1 MSHEPRRHRHGPHL
15 VGPLFVDSADVTD
28 ADRNDLPPQYAPGEV
43 ESRRYQGWVQAGYFT
58 ADATSAAP
66 SFTIMIPPPN
76 VTGSLHIG
84 HALDHTLIDAL
95 VRRRR
100 MQGYNTLWLP
110 GMDHAGIATQN
121 VVERELAKEGL
132 SRHDLGREAF
142 VERVWQ
148 WKAAYG
154 GRILGQMRR
163 LGDSVDWSRERFT
176 MDEGLSRA
184 VQTIFK
190 RLFDDGL
197 IYRAQR
203 IINWCPRC
211 MTALSDIEVDHTE
224 DDGELVSIRY
234 GDGEGSVVVATTRVE
249 TMLGDTA
256 VAVHPDDQRY
266 SQLVGT
272 TVELPLTGRRIP
284 IVADPHVDP
293 EFGTGAVKV
302 TPAHDPD
309 DFEIGRRHD
318 LPSLTIMDERGVI
331 TASGPFEALDR
342 FEARPAVLAALR
354 QEGRVVAERRP
365 YLHAVGHCGRCGT
378 TVEPR
383 LSLQWFVKV
392 GPLAKVAGDAVRDGR
407 VRISPP
413 QLAARY
419 FDWVD
424 DMHDWC
430 ISRQLWWGHR
440 IPVWYGPDGAV
451 RCVGPDEPPPAAAG
465 WVQDPDVL
473 DTWFSSALWP
483 FSTLGWPQ
491 DTPDLRAF
499 YPTSVLVTGYDIL
512 FFWVARMML
521 FGLYAMADAGPERS
535 VPFRQVALH
544 GLVRDGHGKKMSKSR
559 GNTVDPLDWID
570 RFGADATRF
579 TLARGASPGS
589 DVAISEDW
597 VAGAR
602 NFCNKLWNATRFALL
617 NGAVAG
623 RELPGRGE
631 LSVPDRWILSRL
643 AAVTAEV
650 DALFED
656 FEFAKVCDALY
667 HFAWDEFCD
676 WYLELA
682 KAALNGQDAAAADRT
697 RGVLGH
703 VLDHLLRLIHPVM
716 PFVTDELWTVLTG
729 GESVMTARWPGA
741 PAPTTNAVAHPGTV
755 EISVQGPAAAV
766 DVIARPGSAEVE
778 VQGPVAF
785 VDPVAETEI
794 EALMRLVTEVRRF
807 RADQG
812 LRPSQPVPAT
822 LGGIGATAL
831 ARHEPSIRALLRLTE
846 PAAGFSPNASVQA
859 EGVTI
864 ELDTSAGIDIAAER
878 RRLDKD
884 LAAATADAEFVE
896 RKLASQSFIDRAP
909 ADVVAKSRDR
919 LAAARAEIIRLQ
931 QRLAE
936 LP

>member
-1 MSHEPRRHRHGPHL
+1 MTT
-15 VGPLFVDSADVTD
+15 ADVTT
-28 ADRNDLPPQYAPGEV
+28 ADHTASLAPQYVPGDV
-43 ESRRYQGWVQAGYFT
+43 ETRRYQGWVDAGYFT
-58 ADATSAAP
+58 ADAGSPAP
-66 SFTIMIPPPN
+66 SYTIMIPPPN

-95 VRRRR
+95 IRRRR

-110 GMDHAGIATQN
+110 GTDHAGIATQN

-148 WKAAYG
+148 WKATSG
-154 GRILGQMRR
+154 GKILDQMRR
-163 LGDSVDWSRERFT
+163 LGDSADWTRERFT

-211 MTALSDIEVDHTE
+211 MTALSDIEVDHSD

-234 GDGEGSVVVATTRVE
+234 GDADTSVVVATTRVE

-256 VAVHPDDQRY
+256 VAVHPDDPRY
-266 SQLVGT
+266 AHLVGKMI
-272 TVELPLTGRRIP
+272 ELPLTGRRAP

-309 DFEIGRRHD
+309 DFEIGRRHE

-331 TASGPFEALDR
+331 TAAGPFEGLDR

-354 QEGRVVAERRP
+354 AEGRVIAEKRP
-365 YLHAVGHCGRCGT
+365 YVHAVGHCDRCGT

-392 GPLAKVAGDAVRDGR
+392 GPLAKAAGDAVRDGR
-407 VRISPP
+407 VRIYPA

-440 IPVWYGPDGAV
+440 IPVWYGPGDQV
-451 RCVGPDEPPPAAAG
+451 RCVGPDDEPPGEG
-465 WVQDPDVL
+465 WVRDPDVL

-483 FSTLGWPQ
+483 FSTLGWPD
-491 DTPDLRAF
+491 DTEDLRAF

-512 FFWVARMML
+512 FVWVARMML
-521 FGLYAMADAGPERS
+521 FGLYAMADAGQERS
-535 VPFRQVALH
+535 VPFRKVSLH
-544 GLVRDGHGKKMSKSR
+544 GLVRDQFGKKMSKSR
-559 GNTVDPLDWID
+559 GNTVDPLDWIA

-579 TLARGASPGS
+579 TLARGASPGG
-589 DVAISEDW
+589 DVALSEEW
-597 VAGAR
+597 VVGSR
-602 NFCNKLWNATRFALL
+602 NFCNKLWNAVRFALM
-617 NGAVAG
+617 NGVRADADG
-623 RELPGRGE
+623 GLAETDPGS

-643 AAVTAEV
+643 GAVISQADT
-650 DALFED
+650 LFDE
-656 FEFAKVCDALY
+656 FEFAKVSDLLY
-667 HFAWDEFCD
+667 HFAWDDVCD

-682 KAALNGQDAAAADRT
+682 KVALNGDDQAAAGRT
-697 RGVLGH
+697 RQVLGH
-703 VLDHLLRLIHPVM
+703 VLDQLLRLIHPLM
-716 PFVTDELWTVLTG
+716 PFVTEELWIALTG
-729 GESVMTARWPGA
+729 GESVMIAAWP
-741 PAPTTNAVAHPGTV
+741 
-755 EISVQGPAAAV
+755 SVSPREDA
-766 DVIARPGSAEVE
+766 DAE
-778 VQGPVAF
+778 
-785 VDPVAETEI
+785 AEMES
-794 EALMRLVTEVRRF
+794 LMRLVTAVRRF

-812 LRPSQPVPAT
+812 LRPTQSVPAV
-822 LGGIGATAL
+822 LGGIERAPL
-831 ARHEPSIRALLRLTE
+831 AAHERSIRSLLRLTG
-846 PAAGFSPNASVQA
+846 PGDAFRANARVEAESVT
-859 EGVTI
+859 V
-864 ELDTSAGIDIAAER
+864 ELDTSSGIDVAAER
-878 RRLDKD
+878 RRLEKD
-884 LAAATADAEFVE
+884 LATAVADAEVSE
-896 RKLASQSFIDRAP
+896 RKLANPAFVDKAP
-909 ADVVAKSRDR
+909 AEVVAKSRDR
-919 LAAARAEIIRLQ
+919 LTAARAEIARLQ
-931 QRLAE
+931 ERLAT
-936 LP
+936 LS